1 MPRLLIRGAMNDM
14 LGSYFYLDTP
24 QNARKNGM
32 SATSRHEDAIL
43 KRFVE
48 YNPPQ
53 KKPTKDIM
61 SFERITKSIEDNGGQ
76 IAELDDPKLT
86 HVVLDKRDDS
96 RRRELMKRTS
106 KYGSICI
113 TFPFAILT
121 RIYRPKHRNLVLSDF
136 IEACI
141 EENTLLNEVGELNFR
156 CFCYHLA
163 QFPHSRL
170 HALSQTIVGRITWA
184 ICLYIT
190 FRTRL

>member
-1 MPRLLIRGAMNDM
+1 
-14 LGSYFYLDTP
+14 
-24 QNARKNGM
+24 
-32 SATSRHEDAIL
+32 
-43 KRFVE
+43 
-48 YNPPQ
+48 
-53 KKPTKDIM
+53 M
-61 SFERITKSIEDNGGQ
+61 SFERITKSIEDNGGR

-106 KYGSICI
+106 KYESICI
-113 TFPFAILT
+113 TFLFAILT

-141 EENTLLNEVGELNFR
+141 EENTLLNEAGELI
-156 CFCYHLA
+156 FCCLCYYLA
-163 QFPHSRL
+163 QFPHLRL
-170 HALSQTIVGRITWA
+170 HALSQTTVGRITWA